1 MFPIQATRS
10 ACHVILM
17 ATALMWVCGDRFVA
31 AQTPPGLTPSDQT
44 QPSQTLAPRSSTDS
58 QSVSREELLGWIR
71 DLDSDQFADREAAQN
86 HLNRDLAN
94 VLPELISIIEN
105 SEGGSS
111 TGLLQFLGFIGQ
123 DALSEQGRQAYDC
136 LQRVAALRT
145 TQRAIVAQKILEGI
159 RIQMRDQANERL
171 NALGVTCEDRQL
183 SVLTQLRPVQ
193 NALVIDEKFTGTAQ
207 DLQLLPWLF
216 DVKFVKIEGSKI
228 TQAMLEQVIRIP
240 NLRSIQIVE
249 TNLRSQDLAPL
260 RTAPDLELLEIL
272 YSPVDDTCIEVL
284 EQTPI
289 LGDLQLFGTEV
300 TAAGAELLKTKIE
313 TANVFVGRG
322 GFLGITC
329 EPSSLVIQEALSDG
343 PAAKAGILRND
354 KLKKIDGVA
363 IFNFEDLRK
372 QLAKS
377 AAGEK
382 VLVEY
387 DRPIMSMKRRD
398 PNQPDGLPP
407 NGLPPNALP
416 GRQFGLQF
424 EGYETKE
431 VEVVLGKRPSDVNR

>member
-1 MFPIQATRS
+1 
-10 ACHVILM
+10 
-17 ATALMWVCGDRFVA
+17 
-31 AQTPPGLTPSDQT
+31 
-44 QPSQTLAPRSSTDS
+44 
-58 QSVSREELLGWIR
+58 
-71 DLDSDQFADREAAQN
+71 
-86 HLNRDLAN
+86 
-94 VLPELISIIEN
+94 
-105 SEGGSS
+105 
-111 TGLLQFLGFIGQ
+111 
-123 DALSEQGRQAYDC
+123 
-136 LQRVAALRT
+136 
-145 TQRAIVAQKILEGI
+145 
-159 RIQMRDQANERL
+159 
-171 NALGVTCEDRQL
+171 
-183 SVLTQLRPVQ
+183 
-193 NALVIDEKFTGTAQ
+193 
-207 DLQLLPWLF
+207 
-216 DVKFVKIEGSKI
+216 
-228 TQAMLEQVIRIP
+228 
-240 NLRSIQIVE
+240 
-249 TNLRSQDLAPL
+249 
-260 RTAPDLELLEIL
+260 
-272 YSPVDDTCIEVL
+272 L

-398 PNQPDGLPP
+398 PNQPYGLPP

-424 EGYETKE
+424 EGYETNE